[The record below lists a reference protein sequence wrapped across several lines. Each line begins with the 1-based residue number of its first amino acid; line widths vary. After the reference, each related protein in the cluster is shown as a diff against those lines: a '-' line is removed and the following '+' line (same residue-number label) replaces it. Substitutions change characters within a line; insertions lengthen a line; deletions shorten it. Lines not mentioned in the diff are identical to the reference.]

1 MTVIK
6 GINYLGITFLSRW
19 KICTQKTIIHYWK
32 KLKTTHRDTDADT
45 MFLDWKDIVKILI
58 KNDVMLKGIY
68 RFKSTPMKIPMA
80 FFTEQGHII
89 KICVETQKVFNSQ
102 NDLEKE
108 E

>member
-1 MTVIK
+1 
-6 GINYLGITFLSRW
+6 
-19 KICTQKTIIHYWK
+19 
-32 KLKTTHRDTDADT
+32 

-68 RFKSTPMKIPMA
+68 RFKSIPVKIPMA
-80 FFTEQGHII
+80 FFTELGHII
-89 KICVETQKVFNSQ
+89 KICVETQKAFNSQ

>member
-1 MTVIK
+1 
-6 GINYLGITFLSRW
+6 
-19 KICTQKTIIHYWK
+19 
-32 KLKTTHRDTDADT
+32 
-45 MFLDWKDIVKILI
+45 
-58 KNDVMLKGIY
+58 MLKGIY

-108 E
+108 EQSWRNHTLWCQTILQSYSNQNSAILAQKKISEAEDRPEIIPHT

>member
-1 MTVIK
+1 MLYRI
-6 GINYLGITFLSRW
+6 
-19 KICTQKTIIHYWK
+19 
-32 KLKTTHRDTDADT
+32 
-45 MFLDWKDIVKILI
+45 LDYYHDVTSTEDIVKILI

>member
-1 MTVIK
+1 MT
-6 GINYLGITFLSRW
+6 
-19 KICTQKTIIHYWK
+19 TQK
-32 KLKTTHRDTDADT
+32 DADADT

-68 RFKSTPMKIPMA
+68 RFKSIPVKIPMA
-80 FFTEQGHII
+80 FFTELGHII
-89 KICVETQKVFNSQ
+89 KICVETQKAFNSQ